1 MKKLLDIL
9 AFLFVLANIVVSCVF
24 YFFTDKIA
32 IPAHWSSVGLMTAYG
47 QTWLILVLAG
57 LSLLVYI
64 LMVVSERHHA
74 VNLPFRVKNELQAR
88 PYIDLVIAW
97 TNMLVMLVLL
107 YVDAAVAQYVP
118 MKIAIIYAAIL
129 VVCIIDFYYTRK
141 IFQCGRKG

>member
-32 IPAHWSSVGLMTAYG
+32 IPAHWSSVGQMTAYG

-74 VNLPFRVKNELQAR
+74 VNLPFRVKTELQAR

-141 IFQCGRKG
+141 IYQCGRKG

>member
-32 IPAHWSSVGLMTAYG
+32 IPAHWSSVGQMTAYG

-64 LMVVSERHHA
+64 LMVVSERHQA

>member
-32 IPAHWSSVGLMTAYG
+32 IPAHWSSVGQMTAYG

-64 LMVVSERHHA
+64 LMVVSEHHHA

>member
-1 MKKLLDIL
+1 
-9 AFLFVLANIVVSCVF
+9 
-24 YFFTDKIA
+24 
-32 IPAHWSSVGLMTAYG
+32 
-47 QTWLILVLAG
+47 
-57 LSLLVYI
+57 
-64 LMVVSERHHA
+64 MVVSERHHA

-141 IFQCGRKG
+141 IYQCGRKE

>member
-1 MKKLLDIL
+1 
-9 AFLFVLANIVVSCVF
+9 
-24 YFFTDKIA
+24 
-32 IPAHWSSVGLMTAYG
+32 
-47 QTWLILVLAG
+47 
-57 LSLLVYI
+57 
-64 LMVVSERHHA
+64 MVVSERHHA

-141 IFQCGRKG
+141 IYQCGRKG